1 MSSCPQTTRSPATE
15 LVLRRLSERFPVP
28 DKPRLAPLDELVLTI
43 LSQSTTDENRDRAW
57 RTLAARYPAEEAG
70 EGAGGA
76 SPTGPIS
83 WETVLRATPAEL
95 EDAVRV
101 AGLANQKAPAI
112 HAALERLRAEVGRI
126 TLDHLEEMGDEEA
139 IAYLTTFRGVG
150 VKTAACVLCFSL
162 RRPVLPVDTHVL
174 RIARRLAWV
183 PPRASADL
191 TYATLSRTVSALR
204 AFPHAHAAHHV
215 RPLALPRPGPA
226 LRGVSART
234 RVSGNRCLT
243 GRARRRRSPSSAV
256 RKPEHQRFVEPQ
268 PEDRSGRERRPVG
281 REEDRGTP
289 RGARRGA
296 RDGAL
301 ATAGED
307 AAQVLAGRPLR
318 PPRRPPAPA

>member
-1 MSSCPQTTRSPATE
+1 MSSGPQATRSPGTD

-57 RTLAARYPAEEAG
+57 RTLAARYPAGEVGEEAD
-70 EGAGGA
+70 GA
-76 SPTGPIS
+76 SAAGPIS
-83 WETVLRATPAEL
+83 WESVLRATPAEL

-126 TLDHLEEMGDEEA
+126 ALDHLEEMSDEEA

-191 TYATLSRTVSALR
+191 TYTALARTVAPSERFRMHMLLITFGRSICLAR
-204 AFPHAHAAHHV
+204 AP
-215 RPLALPRPGPA
+215 RCGECPLEGECPRV
-226 LRGVSART
+226 GV
-234 RVSGNRCLT
+234 
-243 GRARRRRSPSSAV
+243 
-256 RKPEHQRFVEPQ
+256 
-268 PEDRSGRERRPVG
+268 
-281 REEDRGTP
+281 
-289 RGARRGA
+289 
-296 RDGAL
+296 
-301 ATAGED
+301 
-307 AAQVLAGRPLR
+307 
-318 PPRRPPAPA
+318 

>member
-1 MSSCPQTTRSPATE
+1 MSSNAAGLPRAACRQTTRSPE
-15 LVLRRLSERFPVP
+15 PDLVLGRLSERFPVP

-57 RTLAARYPAEEAG
+57 RTLAARYPAEDVGGA
-70 EGAGGA
+70 AGGA

-83 WETVLRATPAEL
+83 WESVLRATPAEL

-112 HAALERLRAEVGRI
+112 HAALQRLRDEVGRI

-191 TYATLSRTVSALR
+191 TYTTLSRTVSPSERFRMHMLLITFGRSLCLAR
-204 AFPHAHAAHHV
+204 AP
-215 RPLALPRPGPA
+215 RCGECPLEPECPRI
-226 LRGVSART
+226 GV
-234 RVSGNRCLT
+234 
-243 GRARRRRSPSSAV
+243 
-256 RKPEHQRFVEPQ
+256 
-268 PEDRSGRERRPVG
+268 
-281 REEDRGTP
+281 
-289 RGARRGA
+289 
-296 RDGAL
+296 
-301 ATAGED
+301 
-307 AAQVLAGRPLR
+307 
-318 PPRRPPAPA
+318 